1 MVAGVSLLIALQL
14 FSRLVTFALNA
25 VLARSLGPKWYALG
39 NVQLQLVSAS
49 ALFLAKEGVRRACQ
63 RIYPGGRGPALGR
76 AVNLAWAAVPLTA
89 LSGAAVAATSA
100 RVLGDAEGLV
110 SAAELRWAVWTV
122 CAAAVLEAAAEP
134 LWLYAQANEG
144 LLSRRVIAE
153 GAALALKAALTAWLA
168 LRVGAG
174 AGAFAYAQ
182 LAFAGAFGALLLA
195 LLRRA
200 RAPLRELL
208 PRRRGAALEGDE
220 RALAA
225 QVLWQCAQKYALTEG
240 ERLVIVA
247 LTGMTEQG
255 VYALVSNLGS
265 LVARLVLQPVEE
277 ATFAHYSRLAAAAP
291 PDAAALR
298 RMVALVR
305 AAAIF
310 GGVFAAFGPAY
321 SWLLLRLLYG
331 PLWSS
336 TDAPAVLQAYCA
348 HVCAIAL
355 NGVTEA
361 FVHATA
367 TRDELQKLNVLLV
380 ALSVAYVPA
389 AAVGLTTFG
398 ARGLIAANCANVA
411 LRTAY
416 SLRFIRR
423 RVDGAAA
430 KEDGGAAEVRMLPHP
445 AVLGA
450 LAASAAATLGA
461 GAWVGGGDSLGPRH
475 AVHVLCGGGCLV
487 GVALAVY
494 RCEPELAAQL
504 RALRRKKSV

>member
-1 MVAGVSLLIALQL
+1 M
-14 FSRLVTFALNA
+14 
-25 VLARSLGPKWYALG
+25 
-39 NVQLQLVSAS
+39 
-49 ALFLAKEGVRRACQ
+49 
-63 RIYPGGRGPALGR
+63 
-76 AVNLAWAAVPLTA
+76 
-89 LSGAAVAATSA
+89 
-100 RVLGDAEGLV
+100 
-110 SAAELRWAVWTV
+110 
-122 CAAAVLEAAAEP
+122 
-134 LWLYAQANEG
+134 
-144 LLSRRVIAE
+144 
-153 GAALALKAALTAWLA
+153 
-168 LRVGAG
+168 
-174 AGAFAYAQ
+174 
-182 LAFAGAFGALLLA
+182 
-195 LLRRA
+195 
-200 RAPLRELL
+200 
-208 PRRRGAALEGDE
+208 
-220 RALAA
+220 
-225 QVLWQCAQKYALTEG
+225 LWQCAQKYALTEG

-336 TDAPAVLQAYCA
+336 TDAPSVLQAYCA

-367 TRDELQKLNVLLV
+367 TRDELQKLKVLLV

-389 AAVGLTTFG
+389 AAVGLTTLG

-445 AVLGA
+445 PCSARSPRPPPPRSSRARGWATAIRSGRATRARAVRRRLPRRRRARRLPVRAGA
-450 LAASAAATLGA
+450 RRAAAGA
-461 GAWVGGGDSLGPRH
+461 AAEEVGLSI
-475 AVHVLCGGGCLV
+475 
-487 GVALAVY
+487 
-494 RCEPELAAQL
+494 
-504 RALRRKKSV
+504 